1 MNPVNSNHVL
11 VSEAIDNVIN
21 VFDKI
26 KINMVV
32 IKGINDGEIIPMLGK
47 FLDKNVELRGFG
59 VFSTNI
65 QKARISRNPKTGE
78 KVNTPEKKTIHFKM
92 AKDLFKKLNN
102 EK

>member
-32 IKGINDGEIIPMLGK
+32 IKGINDKEIIPMLGKK
-47 FLDKNVELRGFG
+47 FLDKNVELRFIEYMD
-59 VFSTNI
+59 V
-65 QKARISRNPKTGE
+65 GE
-78 KVNTPEKKTIHFKM
+78 SNNWS
-92 AKDLFKKLNN
+92 LNN
-102 EK
+102 VFTSKETNSSY